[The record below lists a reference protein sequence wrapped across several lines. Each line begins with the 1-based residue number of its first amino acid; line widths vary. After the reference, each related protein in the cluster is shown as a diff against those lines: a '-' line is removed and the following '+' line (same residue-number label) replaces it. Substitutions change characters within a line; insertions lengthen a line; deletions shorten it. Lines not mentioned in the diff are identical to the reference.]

1 MKLSAVRPI
10 LVVLSLLVVSPS
22 HGDQTKPKQKSTAQ
36 VQASQAHSQLTP
48 LKLEWK
54 DDPKAGEDSTGGST
68 LGAINGRKLQSSLT
82 NPEVHQTER
91 VTKIRQSRIPTKAD
105 DQAREELALT
115 ESTLTEEDPTTF
127 QSFSKRAPASS
138 VQVGQDPHF
147 LEKLGNVDEGDGRED
162 QTKNQGPS
170 IPTSQVLN
178 DVENARKTLEDVKEE
193 KKAQKQQ
200 KLHVKTKL
208 EIQEDR
214 QEAAYKQAVLKASKA
229 ASKSGKP
236 QYVQT
241 PQGKVKVV
249 FIEEKEFA
257 DNHSDGTSTEYK
269 EAEKTR
275 SRAPASVD
283 DQIESIAQ

>member
-1 MKLSAVRPI
+1 M
-10 LVVLSLLVVSPS
+10 
-22 HGDQTKPKQKSTAQ
+22 
-36 VQASQAHSQLTP
+36 
-48 LKLEWK
+48 
-54 DDPKAGEDSTGGST
+54 
-68 LGAINGRKLQSSLT
+68 
-82 NPEVHQTER
+82 
-91 VTKIRQSRIPTKAD
+91 
-105 DQAREELALT
+105 ALT